1 MLNVLS
7 FRMIHGAVANVMN
20 KDVMIA
26 NAVLNVIYLKT
37 LNGE

>member
-1 MLNVLS
+1 
-7 FRMIHGAVANVMN
+7 MIQGAAAKVMN
-20 KDVMIA
+20 KEVMIA